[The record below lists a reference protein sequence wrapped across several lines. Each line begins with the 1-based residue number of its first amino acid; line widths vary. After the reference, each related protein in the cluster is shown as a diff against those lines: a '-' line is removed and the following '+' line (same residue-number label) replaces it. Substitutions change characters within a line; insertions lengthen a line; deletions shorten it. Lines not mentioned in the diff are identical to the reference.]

1 MTKEKL
7 GNLILSS
14 ETLMYHTA
22 KSLLCNDADCADAI
36 QEAIVKAFT
45 KRDSLKNDTF
55 AKTWLIRILMNE
67 CYSIMRK
74 EKKMVTLETISE
86 TKSYEPADYSDLYQ
100 AVSKLPASLQLAVT
114 LYYVEGF
121 SIREIAAI
129 EDTTES
135 SIKNRLYRARIQLK
149 TLLKDEGGNTYEIRT
164 AEG

>member
-1 MTKEKL
+1 MTKEEL

-74 EKKMVTLETISE
+74 EKKMVTLETIS
-86 TKSYEPADYSDLYQ
+86 DLYQ